1 MIDAIARE
9 EFDRI
14 VERMNVPSGAYA
26 FMVIID
32 QARLE
37 LMRGIPH
44 HLCPA
49 PPKGD
54 QTLRSLVVHDKEA
67 AAQVR
72 VIFAGDGMDDEGR
85 SLSMWAEHT
94 WRASYGQWDWERA
107 VR

>member
-49 PPKGD
+49 PPKAAPFKAPKTKRKPLPKKPRQAREPGKIYTAAEREKLIQSRPD
-54 QTLRSLVVHDKEA
+54 LQNEMEVSPQDK
-67 AAQVR
+67 
-72 VIFAGDGMDDEGR
+72 
-85 SLSMWAEHT
+85 
-94 WRASYGQWDWERA
+94 
-107 VR
+107 